1 MERSSL
7 ARIDTD
13 RCQCLRWK
21 GMYVLSEV
29 DPLVGH
35 SNDGLFWCH
44 NTSNCLGPDGKVVDD
59 YECNETRECYKA
71 L

>member
-1 MERSSL
+1 VERSSL

-13 RCQCLRWK
+13 RCQNLRWK

-44 NTSNCLGPDGKVVDD
+44 NTSNCIGPDGKIVDD
-59 YECNETRECYKA
+59 YECNETRECYRA

>member
-13 RCQCLRWK
+13 RCQNLRWK

-44 NTSNCLGPDGKVVDD
+44 TTSNCVGPDGKVVDD
-59 YECNETRECYKA
+59 YECNETRECYRA

>member
-13 RCQCLRWK
+13 RCQNLRWK
-21 GMYVLSEV
+21 GMYILSEV

-44 NTSNCLGPDGKVVDD
+44 NTSNCVGPDGKVVDD
-59 YECNETRECYKA
+59 YECNETRQCYRA

>member
-13 RCQCLRWK
+13 RCQNLRWK
-21 GMYVLSEV
+21 GMYILSEV

-44 NTSNCLGPDGKVVDD
+44 NTSNCVGPDGKIVDD
-59 YECNETRECYKA
+59 YECNETRQCYRA

>member
-13 RCQCLRWK
+13 RCQNLRWK
-21 GMYVLSEV
+21 GMYILSEV

-44 NTSNCLGPDGKVVDD
+44 NTSNCCGPDGKAVDD
-59 YECNETRECYKA
+59 YECNETRECYRA

>member
-7 ARIDTD
+7 ARIDPD
-13 RCQCLRWK
+13 RCQNLRWK

-44 NTSNCLGPDGKVVDD
+44 NTSNCVGPDGKVVDD
-59 YECNETRECYKA
+59 YECNETRECYRA

>member
-13 RCQCLRWK
+13 RCQNLRWK

>member
-7 ARIDTD
+7 ARIDAD
-13 RCQCLRWK
+13 RCQNLRWK

-44 NTSNCLGPDGKVVDD
+44 NTSNCVGPDGKLVDD
-59 YECNETRECYKA
+59 YECNETRECYRA